1 MKRPCLNRY
10 LIGLAT
16 LTALQYS
23 EGASAARNIAYQDS
37 QVRFT
42 VIADGTVRM
51 EWQPDGVFLDGP
63 SLLAVNRDYPEV
75 KYKISDKGG
84 TIVIETSKFKL
95 VYKKDSGRFTCDNL
109 KVSVAGNGHL
119 WYPGDKQKGNLKGT
133 TRTLDG
139 LDGDEQTQT
148 WCADMKIGER
158 RNLDDGL
165 LATDGWTLIDDS
177 ANYTFDGSQDW
188 SWVADR
194 KSASGQDWYLMTYGH
209 DFKSAL
215 NEYTLFAGKIPLPP
229 RFAFGYWWSRY
240 WAYSD
245 KELQNL
251 VDKFDSY
258 DIPLDVLVVDMDWHY
273 TDEGRGGWTGWTWN
287 KSLFPNPSKFI
298 SKLHDKDIKVT
309 VNLHPAD
316 GFESYEEVYPELAR
330 KLGRTDGSKIQWINS
345 DKSMMTAAFETVFHP
360 MEKNGID
367 FWWLD
372 WQQAINDPVKTNL
385 NNTWWINYC
394 FFSDMERNGEKR
406 PLLYHRWG
414 GLGNHRYQVGFSG
427 DAVISWK
434 SLDYQP
440 YFTATASNVLY
451 GYWSH
456 DIGGHLSLGE
466 GIDPEMYTRWL
477 QFGAVSPIMRTHSC
491 KNSSLNKEPW
501 VFSDEYRDVIRQTIQ
516 QRYKMVPYIYAM
528 ARKAHETGISL
539 CRPMYYDYPEAE
551 EAYKYDRQ
559 YMFGDNMLIAPVTSA
574 SVDGYTDV
582 KVWLPEGK
590 WFEYHTGTILDG
602 GKEYMRR
609 FAIDEYGI
617 YVKAGSVIPMYD
629 TSVRR
634 LNNNDEKIVMT
645 IFPGADGNFNVYED
659 AGNDKSYEAEY
670 AVTPVSSKQFSDG
683 LEIIIGSRKGSYKD
697 MPEKRNVAVKLL
709 CVNTPLSVTVDGQK
723 SEWKYSGDDLA
734 LIVELGETDCAQNH
748 KIEVRYPDNKLNLT
762 DGLTGQVHRVA
773 KAVDF
778 IKFNGCDTHGDE
790 LASLGSMAEAASYS
804 PENLTEIVRKFRENY
819 SDMPNVLKRQGMNEN
834 VADRFLKKIGWQT
847 ESRQYN
853 KANIR

>member
-1 MKRPCLNRY
+1 MKKRCLNKC

-16 LTALQYS
+16 LTTLQYS
-23 EGASAARNIAYQDS
+23 EVVSAAENIAYQDS

-42 VIADGTVRM
+42 VIADGSVRM
-51 EWQPDGVFLDGP
+51 EWQPNGEFLDGP

-75 KYKISDKGG
+75 SYKVSDKRGK
-84 TIVIETSKFKL
+84 IVIETSRFRLSYEKG
-95 VYKKDSGRFTCDNL
+95 SGCFTADNL
-109 KVSVAGNGHL
+109 CVSSVDNNYVWH
-119 WYPGDKQKGNLKGT
+119 PGDVQKGNLKGT

-148 WCADMKIGER
+148 WCADMKIGEHR
-158 RNLDDGL
+158 QLDDGL
-165 LATDGWTLIDDS
+165 LSTDGWTLIDDS
-177 ANYTFDGSQDW
+177 ANYIFDNSQDW
-188 SWVADR
+188 NWVADR
-194 KSASGQDWYLMTYGH
+194 KSTAGQDWYLMMYGN
-209 DFKSAL
+209 DYKSAL

-251 VDKFDSY
+251 VNKFDSY

-273 TDEGRGGWTGWTWN
+273 TDEGRGGWTGWAWN
-287 KSLFPNPSKFI
+287 KSLFPDPSKFI
-298 SKLHDKDIKVT
+298 KKLHDKDIKVT
-309 VNLHPAD
+309 LNLHPAD
-316 GFESYEEVYPELAR
+316 GFEPYEEVYPGLAR
-330 KLGRTDGSKIQWINS
+330 KLGRTDGAKIPWINS
-345 DKSMMTAAFETVFHP
+345 DKSIMTAAFETVLHP
-360 MEKNGID
+360 MEKEGVD

-372 WQQAINDPVKTNL
+372 WQQALYDQVKTNL

-394 FFSDMERNGEKR
+394 FFSDMERHGEKR

-440 YFTATASNVLY
+440 YFTSTASNVLY

-456 DIGGHLSLGE
+456 DIGGHLSLGD

-477 QFGAVSPIMRTHSC
+477 QFGAVSPIMRTHSS
-491 KNSSLNKEPW
+491 KNSLLNKEPW
-501 VFSDEYRDVIRQTIQ
+501 VFDDEYRDVIRQTIQ

-528 ARKAHETGISL
+528 ARTAYETGVSL

-559 YMFGDNMLIAPVTSA
+559 YMFGDNMLIAPITSA
-574 SVDGYTDV
+574 SADGYADV

-590 WFEYHTGTILDG
+590 WFEYHTGTLLEG
-602 GKEYMRR
+602 GKEYLRH

-629 TSVRR
+629 TTVRR
-634 LNNNDEKIVMT
+634 LNKNDEKIVLT
-645 IFPGADGNFNVYED
+645 VFPGADGNFDVYED
-659 AGNDKSYEAEY
+659 AGNDKSYATEY
-670 AVTPVSSKQFSDG
+670 AVTSVSAKRLSDRQ
-683 LEIIIGSRKGSYKD
+683 EIIVGTRKGCYKN
-697 MPEKRNVAVKLL
+697 MPDKRLMTVKLL
-709 CVNTPLSVTVDGQK
+709 CVNAPISVTVDGEN
-723 SEWKYSGDDLA
+723 SEWEYSGDEFA
-734 LIVELGETDCAQNH
+734 LMIELGELDCDQEH
-748 KIEVRYPDNKLNLT
+748 KIEIRYPDADLKLA
-762 DGLTGQVHRVA
+762 DGITGQVRRMA
-773 KAVDF
+773 KAVEF

-790 LASLGSMAEAASYS
+790 LASLGSVAEAVTYA
-804 PENLTEIVRKFRENY
+804 PENMADFVKNFREHY
-819 SDMPNVLKRQGMNEN
+819 GDIPNVLKRQGMDDD
-834 VADRFLKKIGWQT
+834 VADIFLKKIRWQT
-847 ESRQYN
+847 QSE
-853 KANIR
+853 

>member
-1 MKRPCLNRY
+1 MKRQCLNRY

-16 LTALQYS
+16 LMALQYS
-23 EGASAARNIAYQDS
+23 EAAIAARNIAYQDS

-51 EWQPDGVFLDGP
+51 EWQPDGEFLDGP

-75 KYKISDKGG
+75 RYKVSDKKGK
-84 TIVIETSKFKL
+84 IIIETSRFRL
-95 VYKKDSGRFTCDNL
+95 SYKKGSGSFSAYNLSVTAVDNNH
-109 KVSVAGNGHL
+109 VWH
-119 WYPGDKQKGNLKGT
+119 PGDVQKGNLKGT

-158 RNLDDGL
+158 RSLDDGL

-177 ANYTFDGSQDW
+177 ANYIFDSSQDW
-188 SWVADR
+188 NWVGDR
-194 KSASGQDWYLMTYGH
+194 KSAAGQDWYLMTYGH
-209 DFKSAL
+209 DYKTAL
-215 NEYTLFAGKIPLPP
+215 KEYTLFAGKIPLPP

-251 VDKFDSY
+251 VSKFDSY

-287 KSLFPNPSKFI
+287 KSLFPDPSKFI
-298 SKLHDKDIKVT
+298 KKLHDKDIKVT

-316 GFESYEEVYPELAR
+316 GFESYEDVYPELAK
-330 KLGRTDGSKIQWINS
+330 KLGCTDGAKIQWINS

-360 MEKNGID
+360 MENNGID

-440 YFTATASNVLY
+440 YFTSTASNVLY

-456 DIGGHLSLGE
+456 DIGGHLSMGG

-501 VFSDEYRDVIRQTIQ
+501 VFDDEYRDVIRQTIQ

-528 ARKAHETGISL
+528 ARTAHETGISL

-559 YMFGDNMLIAPVTSA
+559 YMFGDNMLIAPITSA
-574 SVDGYTDV
+574 SADGYADV

-590 WFEYHTGTILDG
+590 WFEYHTGTLLDG
-602 GKEYMRR
+602 GKEYLRH

-629 TSVRR
+629 TTVRR
-634 LNNNDEKIVMT
+634 LNKNDEKIILTV
-645 IFPGADGNFNVYED
+645 FPGADGKFDVYED
-659 AGNDKSYEAEY
+659 AGNDKSYATEY
-670 AVTPVSSKQFSDG
+670 AITPVSAKYLSDRQ
-683 LEIIIGSRKGSYKD
+683 EIIVGSRKGCYKN
-697 MPEKRNVAVKLL
+697 MPDKRSMMVKLL
-709 CVNTPLSVTVDGQK
+709 CVNAPISVTVDGK
-723 SEWKYSGDDLA
+723 NSEWEYSGDEFA
-734 LIVELGETDCAQNH
+734 LMIDLGETDCEQEH
-748 KIEVRYPDNKLNLT
+748 KIEIRYPDADLNLA
-762 DGLTGQVHRVA
+762 DGITGQVRRIA

-790 LASLGSMAEAASYS
+790 LASLGSVAEAVTYA
-804 PENLTEIVRKFRENY
+804 PENLADIVNKFRGSYGE
-819 SDMPNVLKRQGMNEN
+819 MPNVLKRQGMDDN
-834 VADRFLKKIGWQT
+834 VADRFLKKIRWQT
-847 ESRQYN
+847 LSE
-853 KANIR
+853 